1 MQLIGLARLTA
12 EPELAY
18 TQSQTAVLRLR
29 LVYSYG
35 QKGKGDQYKPS
46 QFVQASLFG
55 SRAESLQPYL
65 KKGSM
70 ICVTL
75 DQVNVRTYNKSDGS
89 QGVSLEGIV
98 QSLEFAGGNDQMD
111 DSPAPAPR
119 TMPKPIADSFAEL
132 TDDIPF

>member
-12 EPELAY
+12 EPELSY

-35 QKGKGDQYKPS
+35 QKAKGDQYKPS
-46 QFVQASLFG
+46 QFVQATLFG

-70 ICVTL
+70 VCVTL
-75 DQVNVRTYNKSDGS
+75 DQVNVRTYNKSRGS

-98 QSLEFAGGNDQMD
+98 GALEFAGSVEQAEEHHT
-111 DSPAPAPR
+111 PAHRPAA
-119 TMPKPIADSFAEL
+119 KPPADPFAEL
-132 TDDIPF
+132 EDNIPF